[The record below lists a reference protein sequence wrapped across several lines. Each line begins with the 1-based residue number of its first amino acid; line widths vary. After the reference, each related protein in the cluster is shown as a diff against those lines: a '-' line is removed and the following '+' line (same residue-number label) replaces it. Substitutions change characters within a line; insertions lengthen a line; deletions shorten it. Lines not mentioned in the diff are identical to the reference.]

1 MLKKKKKEVA
11 ASKQPI
17 QYDTLTIIDGTFK
30 TTIPE
35 SYKRRVAWTRPDPR
49 QVFSFIP
56 GTITEI
62 CVTEGQSVKI
72 GDKLLMFKAM
82 KMNNTLAA
90 AQDGV
95 IGSIKVAIE
104 EVVPK
109 GVLLLEYK

>member
-1 MLKKKKKEVA
+1 MLKKKKKEVV
-11 ASKQPI
+11 SKQPI
-17 QYDTLTIIDGTFK
+17 QYDTLAIIDGTFL

-35 SYKRRVAWTRPDPR
+35 SYKQRKIWTRPDPR

-72 GDKLLMFKAM
+72 GDKLLMFRAM

-90 AQDGV
+90 AQDGI
-95 IGSIKVAIE
+95 IGSIKVAVDQ
-104 EVVPK
+104 VVPK